1 MINREFKQ
9 CNFLLEKNFL
19 DEYGDLITPKSKKRY
34 QLGLY
39 DHLLNEK
46 ETIEDLKAKDD
57 SQWFRKAENKF
68 LSFFEEI
75 MTNET
80 MVEISEGI
88 LSNFDFANSINSF
101 DYEDRENYVEFIR
114 CYKRIET
121 NIFQI
126 ESVND
131 IRLFTKF
138 LTREIHNP
146 TFHFEYGKVN
156 LLSNFDMFYPIFF
169 ENDIQAEQYSKIAIK
184 NGLYILE
191 IKE

>member
-9 CNFLLEKNFL
+9 GNLLLEKDFF
-19 DEYGDLITPKSKKRY
+19 DESGDLITPKSKKRY

-46 ETIEDLKAKDD
+46 EIIEDLKAKDD

-75 MTNET
+75 MINET
-80 MVEISEGI
+80 IVEISEGI
-88 LSNFDFANSINSF
+88 LSNIDFATRINSF
-101 DYEDRENYVEFIR
+101 DYEDRENYIEFIR

-121 NIFQI
+121 NIFEI

-146 TFHFEYGKVN
+146 TIHFEYGKVN
-156 LLSNFDMFYPIFF
+156 VLSNFDMFYPNLF
-169 ENDIQAEQYSKIAIK
+169 
-184 NGLYILE
+184 
-191 IKE
+191 